1 MTLEE
6 FSSIFDIKPSYV
18 KSHWNRI
25 VESKRRQNIEVYKIG
40 RGDSTRYGIRFSWT
54 PEGEVIWDV
63 DALEMM
69 G

>member
-1 MTLEE
+1 M
-6 FSSIFDIKPSYV
+6 
-18 KSHWNRI
+18 
-25 VESKRRQNIEVYKIG
+25 RRKAWEATASLVYKIG